1 MEFLHSRSLKDL
13 IYLYLLLI
21 GLLLS
26 NPSFSQSNYFEKNIV
41 VPNHQSVRL
50 SDDLHEFNK
59 NLRVLEKLLIKRLM
73 MNS

>member
-59 NLRVLEKLLIKRLM
+59 NL
-73 MNS
+73 

>member
-73 MNS
+73 MN